1 MILSNLLG
9 TTKTVL
15 NKNSPAIMV
24 GVAITGV
31 IVTSYLSGKATLEAV
46 DIIQEN
52 EDLDRNDLLK
62 KIAPVYIPTV
72 VSGLLTIGCII
83 GSNRVSSK
91 RAAAA
96 YSVLALSERAFE
108 EYKDKVTE
116 KFGEN
121 KERAV
126 RDEIAQDRVTNN
138 PPNTTLITGTG
149 SVLCCELFT
158 GRYFNS
164 DIETLR
170 KAQNDINAKLVKDM
184 YAPLSEFYYI
194 VGLPTNSNAWNV
206 GWESD
211 KHMALE
217 FTSVLS
223 ENNVPCLAFDYNY
236 IKPI

>member
-1 MILSNLLG
+1 
-9 TTKTVL
+9 
-15 NKNSPAIMV
+15 MV

-31 IVTSYLSGKATLEAV
+31 IVTSYLSGKATFKAV
-46 DIIQEN
+46 DIIEEN
-52 EDLDRNDLLK
+52 EELDRNGLLK
-62 KIAPVYIPTV
+62 KIVPVYIPAA
-72 VSGLLTIGCII
+72 VSGLVTIGCIL
-83 GSNRVSSK
+83 GANRVNSK

-121 KERAV
+121 KERSV
-126 RDEIAQDRVTNN
+126 RNEIAQDRITNN
-138 PPNTTLITGTG
+138 PPNATLITGSG
-149 SVLCCELFT
+149 SVLCCEMFT

-184 YAPLSEFYYI
+184 YVPLSEFYYI
-194 VGLPTNSNAWNV
+194 VGLPTNSNAWGV

-223 ENNVPCLAFDYNY
+223 ENNIPCLAFDYNY